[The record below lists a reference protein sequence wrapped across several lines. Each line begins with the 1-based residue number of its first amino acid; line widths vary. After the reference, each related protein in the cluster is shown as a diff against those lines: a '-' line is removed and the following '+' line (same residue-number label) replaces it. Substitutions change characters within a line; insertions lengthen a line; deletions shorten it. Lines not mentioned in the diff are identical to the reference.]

1 MISGLMNQVP
11 YLGRWEVTP
20 YTTYVYICIIYT
32 PNLGLTIA
40 DVGQERE
47 QSRFRGSME
56 GAKRSTGGARE
67 SIEGAQRSS
76 EGARGRSE
84 GASSKH
90 GGAEGVL

>member
-1 MISGLMNQVP
+1 MNRGSEGIYGAWISTDLISCKHDESSSSGGKSSFQRNI
-11 YLGRWEVTP
+11 
-20 YTTYVYICIIYT
+20 YICIIYI

-67 SIEGAQRSS
+67 SINQTGI
-76 EGARGRSE
+76 
-84 GASSKH
+84 
-90 GGAEGVL
+90 V